1 MMECSRES
9 PNGIG
14 SVQTARV
21 SPEHKAAAD
30 GESSSPTPM
39 SMLRT
44 VNIERNLRDS
54 WVNRVVNTIEDVMKK
69 NAIQKLKVINRNLSW
84 LHKMMR

>member
-44 VNIERNLRDS
+44 VNIERNLRAS
-54 WVNRVVNTIEDVMKK
+54 WVNRGVNTIEDVMKK
-69 NAIQKLKVINRNLSW
+69 ERYTEPAGNQSKLELAS
-84 LHKMMR
+84 